1 MTEIQSNNNLI
12 TQALNNQIK
21 SSEINKTQ
29 IISPQIDKQEIKK
42 DSFENTTSPKIIT
55 PKENSKAMKIF
66 NGVLSTAFFLGLFF
80 LPEILL
86 GTFNK
91 KNSKG
96 LLNKYKNFKPAIGE
110 FVTNQKQ
117 ERLKNGNLK
126 ITLEN
131 IKDKFKYQ
139 EIIIGNNKGNII
151 QRILIK
157 QEEMPNGKYITRL
170 VKSYKGKNLINNAEI
185 DKNEHKYLF
194 KLFKRSKVQNK
205 EYRTLVQNQNEPPKI
220 TRFFTTSNG
229 KPVFRVKENEIQK
242 ENMAFL
248 YSGDKCIGTDTQVI
262 PKNNPDNQYNV
273 LTIPS
278 VNIRN
283 KKYDPSRETKP
294 YDTSLLKKFMQ
305 NF

>member
-1 MTEIQSNNNLI
+1 MTEIQSSNNLI
-12 TQALNNQIK
+12 TQTINNQIK
-21 SSEINKTQ
+21 STETNKTQ
-29 IISPQIDKQEIKK
+29 ITSPQIDKQEIKK

-66 NGVLSTAFFLGLFF
+66 NGILSTALFLGLFF
-80 LPEILL
+80 LPDILL
-86 GTFNK
+86 GSFNK
-91 KNSKG
+91 KTKG
-96 LLNKYKNFKPAIGE
+96 LLNKYKNFKPVIGE
-110 FVTNQKQ
+110 FVTSQKQ

-139 EIIIGNNKGNII
+139 EIIIGNKQGNII

-157 QEEMPNGKYITRL
+157 KEEMPNGKYITRL

-205 EYRTLVQNQNEPPKI
+205 EYRTLVKNQGEEHKI

-229 KPVFRVKENEIQK
+229 KPVFRVKENGTQK

-248 YSGDKCIGTDTQVI
+248 YDGDKCIGTDTQII

-273 LTIPS
+273 LTIP
-278 VNIRN
+278 NAGIRN
-283 KKYDPSRETKP
+283 KVYDPNKDQKP

>member
-1 MTEIQSNNNLI
+1 MTEIQSSNNLI
-12 TQALNNQIK
+12 TQTINNQIK
-21 SSEINKTQ
+21 STETNKTQ
-29 IISPQIDKQEIKK
+29 ITSPQIDKQEIKK

-66 NGVLSTAFFLGLFF
+66 NGILSTALFLGLFF
-80 LPEILL
+80 LPDILL
-86 GTFNK
+86 GSFNK
-91 KNSKG
+91 KTKG
-96 LLNKYKNFKPAIGE
+96 LLNKYKNFKPVIGE
-110 FVTNQKQ
+110 FVTSQKQ

-139 EIIIGNNKGNII
+139 EIIIGNKQGNII

-157 QEEMPNGKYITRL
+157 KEEMPNGKYITRL

-194 KLFKRSKVQNK
+194 KLFRRSKVQNK
-205 EYRTLVQNQNEPPKI
+205 EYKTLVQRQNESPKI

-229 KPVFRVKENEIQK
+229 KPVFRINENEIQK

-248 YSGDKCIGTDTQVI
+248 YSGDKCIGTDTQII
-262 PKNNPDNQYNV
+262 PINNPENQYNI
-273 LTIPS
+273 LTIPKAG
-278 VNIRN
+278 IRN
-283 KKYDPSRETKP
+283 KVYDPTKEEKP
-294 YDTSLLKKFMQ
+294 YDTSLLTKFMQ